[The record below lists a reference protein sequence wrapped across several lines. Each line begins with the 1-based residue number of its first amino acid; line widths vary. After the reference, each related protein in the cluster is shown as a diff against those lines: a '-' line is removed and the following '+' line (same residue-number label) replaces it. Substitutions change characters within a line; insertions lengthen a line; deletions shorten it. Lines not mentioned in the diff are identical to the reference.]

1 MTNDLHSSNDPLERL
16 ARRRA
21 GAKMGWY
28 IHATVY
34 VLVNLF
40 LVILASS
47 RGQDWA
53 MYPLLGWGLGLLI
66 HGAVVFFVAP
76 GGNVYDRLLDRER
89 KSLRRG
95 ERAEHVER
103 GDRG

>member
-1 MTNDLHSSNDPLERL
+1 MTNDLHPSNDPVERL

-28 IHATVY
+28 IHAAVY

-76 GGNVYDRLLDRER
+76 GGNFYDRLLDRER
-89 KSLRRG
+89 KALRG
-95 ERAEHVER
+95 GQR

>member
-1 MTNDLHSSNDPLERL
+1 MNDDSSSNHDRVERL

-40 LVILASS
+40 LVLLATS

-76 GGNVYDRLLDRER
+76 GGNLYDRLLERER
-89 KSLRRG
+89 KSLRG
-95 ERAEHVER
+95 

>member
-1 MTNDLHSSNDPLERL
+1 MTNDLHPSKDRSERL

-47 RGQDWA
+47 RGQNWA

-76 GGNVYDRLLDRER
+76 GGNFYDRLLERER
-89 KSLRRG
+89 KALRD
-95 ERAEHVER
+95 
-103 GDRG
+103 GDRE

>member
-1 MTNDLHSSNDPLERL
+1 MNDDSSSNHDPMERL

-40 LVILASS
+40 LVILATS

-76 GGNVYDRLLDRER
+76 GGNFYDRLLERER
-89 KSLRRG
+89 KALRG
-95 ERAEHVER
+95 
-103 GDRG
+103 GDRR

>member
-1 MTNDLHSSNDPLERL
+1 MNDASSGQDRLERL

-40 LVILASS
+40 LVLLATS
-47 RGQDWA
+47 RGQNWA
-53 MYPLLGWGLGLLI
+53 MFPLLGWGLGLMI
-66 HGAVVFFVAP
+66 HAAVVFFVAP
-76 GGNVYDRLLDRER
+76 GGNLYDRLLERER
-89 KSLRRG
+89 KSLG
-95 ERAEHVER
+95 A
-103 GDRG
+103 GDRR

>member
-1 MTNDLHSSNDPLERL
+1 MNDRSSNRDPLERM

-40 LVILASS
+40 LVLLATS
-47 RGQDWA
+47 RGQSWA

-76 GGNVYDRLLDRER
+76 GGNLFDRLLERER
-89 KSLRRG
+89 KALRG
-95 ERAEHVER
+95 
-103 GDRG
+103 GDRW

>member
-1 MTNDLHSSNDPLERL
+1 MTNDLHPSTDRLERL

-47 RGQDWA
+47 RGQHWA

-76 GGNVYDRLLDRER
+76 GGNFYDRLLERER
-89 KSLRRG
+89 KALSG
-95 ERAEHVER
+95 